1 MANRIYRADI
11 ATDGHM
17 DELTSGQWSDV
28 YQIWFYAIE
37 RSNWELEDEDI
48 ERLGNAVTI
57 FGGGWEQYMIEE
69 EFLDALFGFESSFSY
84 SHFYREI
91 EDMVDAAYEGGV
103 DSMLDAYFG
112 GVPLDDILA

>member
-1 MANRIYRADI
+1 MANRIKRADI

-17 DELTSGQWSDV
+17 HELTSGQWSDV

-37 RSNWELEDEDI
+37 RSNWELEDEDL
-48 ERLGNAVTI
+48 ERLSAVL
-57 FGGGWEQYMIEE
+57 GGPGWGEKEIAE
-69 EFLDALFGFESSFSY
+69 EFLDAIFGFESGFSY
-84 SHFYREI
+84 SQYWREI
-91 EDMVDAAYEGGV
+91 DELVDAAYEGGV